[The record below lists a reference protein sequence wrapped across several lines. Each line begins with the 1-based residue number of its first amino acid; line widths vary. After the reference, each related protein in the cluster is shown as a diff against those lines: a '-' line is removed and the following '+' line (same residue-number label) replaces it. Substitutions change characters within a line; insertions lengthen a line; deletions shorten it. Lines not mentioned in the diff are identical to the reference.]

1 MRAVAPAGPGFPR
14 AVTHGALATS
24 AEAWLDLVVS
34 EDDWVRRE
42 FDEIVAAG
50 WGAEVPTEP
59 PTARGGGRPRRPR
72 RHRRRWV
79 VPEPT
84 TITPR
89 TPTGACERGP
99 PGRSG

>member
-1 MRAVAPAGPGFPR
+1 
-14 AVTHGALATS
+14 VTHGALATS

-79 VPEPT
+79 VPEPET
-84 TITPR
+84 SAPR